1 MQDFV
6 RHVCQRLCLQNRSK
20 LSRHYPYVQS
30 AIVGVSVVVM
40 IVIVMVISTIAMV
53 IRMIRIVSGD
63 AAASVRDALEL
74 GAGRVATV
82 GGAP

>member
-1 MQDFV
+1 
-6 RHVCQRLCLQNRSK
+6 
-20 LSRHYPYVQS
+20 
-30 AIVGVSVVVM
+30 M

-53 IRMIRIVSGD
+53 IPMIRIVSAD
-63 AAASVRDALEL
+63 AAASVRAALEL